1 MSQQLVVVEVVPR
14 EKVPSAEG
22 FNLVVVRHLYV
33 DAPCSFGG
41 ARTRACELAGRACAL
56 ASIWQCMHGY
66 VCEHVLGCRVA
77 GQLSGSTQLFG
88 VVGVMA
94 SCGGSSSRR
103 RFSSWHLCGD
113 GVIGSM
119 LA

>member
-1 MSQQLVVVEVVPR
+1 
-14 EKVPSAEG
+14 
-22 FNLVVVRHLYV
+22 
-33 DAPCSFGG
+33 
-41 ARTRACELAGRACAL
+41 
-56 ASIWQCMHGY
+56 MHGY

-119 LA
+119 LASTGGISHAAGLSVFMAA